1 MSSEFIAARAVLH
14 DDFFGNAPEVL
25 PPRVHA
31 FFKHVPTEDLREG
44 MENIFSYDARVPAP
58 GVSSY
63 TEDHITRF
71 LGTVT
76 NISRLDSS
84 IEVRSFVPR
93 EGHVE
98 SDHSFQ
104 TVASGNSCITF
115 HPIEFYQEYMWVRV
129 NTLTKTTLAKEFA
142 GQMVRFDSLPDDFA
156 GKGDDWVI
164 TNTINLSQ
172 DNETVFE
179 WAQILL
185 EEAVSFPETKAMYV
199 LTPQM
204 EKPKREAEGIP
215 PMPGEKPRPAPS
227 PEGNPEGDGQGG
239 NPDDDIP
246 PMPGSSN
253 SVTDK
258 NRRTDNTGALNKGW
272 WGTSQG
278 EGK

>member
-1 MSSEFIAARAVLH
+1 
-14 DDFFGNAPEVL
+14 
-25 PPRVHA
+25 
-31 FFKHVPTEDLREG
+31 
-44 MENIFSYDARVPAP
+44 MENIYAYDARIPTP
-58 GVSSY
+58 KSSGY

-76 NISRLDSS
+76 KLTRLDSS

-104 TVASGNSCITF
+104 TVASGNSSITF
-115 HPIEFYQEYMWVRV
+115 NPVEFYQEHMWVRV
-129 NTLTKTTLAKEFA
+129 SYINKTTLAKEFA
-142 GQMVRFDSLPDDFA
+142 GQMVRFDSIPDDFA
-156 GKGDDWVI
+156 GKGDDWVV

-172 DNETVFE
+172 DNESVFE

-185 EEAVSFPETKAMYV
+185 EEAASFPETKAMYV

-204 EKPKREAEGIP
+204 EKPKREAEDIP
-215 PMPGEKPRPAPS
+215 PMPGEKPRPKPA
-227 PEGNPEGDGQGG
+227 PEGDPDGQGQGG
-239 NPDDDIP
+239 QKDDAIP
-246 PMPGSSN
+246 PMPGSAE

-258 NRRTDNTGALNKGW
+258 NRRTDNTGALGKGW